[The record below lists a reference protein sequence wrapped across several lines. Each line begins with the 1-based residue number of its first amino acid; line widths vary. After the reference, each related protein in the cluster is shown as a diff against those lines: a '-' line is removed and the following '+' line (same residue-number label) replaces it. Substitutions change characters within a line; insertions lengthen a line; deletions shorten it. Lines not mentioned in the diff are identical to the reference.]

1 MPIKRLNYIDQAKG
15 IAILLLL
22 FCHTAPGDAI
32 NTWIFLFHMPIF
44 FIVGGILLA
53 HRTAD
58 KTFQLSDVRHLL
70 ARRCGNLLL
79 PYLVF
84 CLLLTIFYASL
95 SYVSGGVFDCRSKL
109 IATLAF
115 QGVDSLWFIPCYFW
129 SELVMSLVLMLPR
142 RYTLPVAASF
152 CLLGII
158 VMSLPMPEVQF
169 LRYLTKITVS
179 LSFFSLGYIAC
190 HYNWVDAISRVKAVL
205 LMIISSILGCAGGY
219 AAIGGLVF
227 PYWGGYFVT
236 ASIMS
241 IALLAFLKSFD
252 REMPNLQMWGK
263 YSIVVLCT
271 NNLLVESIRFMDSK
285 ITGNFLLVH
294 GLLGCCVFFMILYIL
309 EYYII
314 RLSQGRLGVV
324 FGK

>member
-1 MPIKRLNYIDQAKG
+1 MPTKRLNFIDQAKG

-58 KTFQLSDVRHLL
+58 KTLRLTDVRHLL
-70 ARRCGNLLL
+70 VRRCRNLLL

-84 CLLLTIFYASL
+84 CLLLTVFYASL
-95 SYVSGGVFDCRSKL
+95 SYVSGGGLDYKGRL
-109 IATLAF
+109 IATLTF
-115 QGVDSLWFIPCYFW
+115 QGVDSMWFIPCYFW
-129 SELVMSLVLMLPR
+129 SELVMCFVLMLPR
-142 RYTLPVAASF
+142 RYTMPVASSL
-152 CLLGII
+152 CLLGLI
-158 VMSLPMPEVQF
+158 VMSLPMPDVTL
-169 LRYLTKITVS
+169 LRYLAKITVS
-179 LSFFSLGYIAC
+179 LSFFSCGYLLSRFD
-190 HYNWVDAISRVKAVL
+190 WLDKISRTLSVP
-205 LMIISSILGCAGGY
+205 LMIASSVAGYAGGY

-252 REMPNLQMWGK
+252 SEQPTLQMWGK
-263 YSIVVLCT
+263 FSIVVLCT
-271 NNLLVESIRFMDSK
+271 NNLLIESIRLIDSK
-285 ITGNFLLVH
+285 LTGSFLLAY
-294 GLLGCCVFFMILYIL
+294 GLLGCSIFFIILYIL